1 MVSRWSS
8 TKLLIQS
15 ELFDLLTLF
24 SIRSLNVT
32 FSGNLY
38 LLDFVKPICLPYEDD
53 VDENYEEFEKEAKS
67 FHKLWV
73 AGWGATTARGISDII
88 IHLAYI
94 FYIFPAGYESAAYI
108 VNYHS

>member
-1 MVSRWSS
+1 M
-8 TKLLIQS
+8 
-15 ELFDLLTLF
+15 
-24 SIRSLNVT
+24 T

-73 AGWGATTARGISDII
+73 AGWGATTARGIFSIIVDLINIVYIMSRYVSYII
-88 IHLAYI
+88 ILERI
-94 FYIFPAGYESAAYI
+94 SPC
-108 VNYHS
+108 